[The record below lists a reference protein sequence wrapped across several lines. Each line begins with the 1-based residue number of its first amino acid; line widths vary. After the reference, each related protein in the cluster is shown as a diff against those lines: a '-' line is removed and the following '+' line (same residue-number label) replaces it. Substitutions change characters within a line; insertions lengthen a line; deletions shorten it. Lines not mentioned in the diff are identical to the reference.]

1 MAETAAHLVDHVLP
15 EVPIRQW
22 VLSLPHAIRFLIA
35 RHPDLNR
42 LVRGIFVRAVQS
54 FYQRRARDVGLP
66 GGRGGAVVCT
76 QRFDSALRLDVHF
89 HALVLDGVYTGF
101 GPNES
106 PAFHQATPLRD
117 EEVEALVQHIRALVI
132 GQLQRR
138 GFLCEDARLDP
149 EAGTDLDELGTFHA
163 AAIQGLIPFGPH
175 AGWRTRL
182 RDGATPRRA
191 STNKKLCADHE
202 GFSLHAAVRIGAAS
216 RDRLERLCRYVT
228 RPPFAQDR
236 LSVTDAGDIVYRF
249 RHPWR
254 NGKTAVVMDPM
265 TFLSRLAA
273 QVPPPRRHVLTYHGV
288 LAAAACKRE
297 LIVPG
302 YDERDAAVVRQPG
315 AKKPKSKSTA
325 ERIRP
330 ERYPWAELLRRTF
343 LVDVLACP
351 CGARRRVLSLVCD
364 PAQIH
369 RCLSHLGL
377 PTQPPTRAPPRE
389 LAQAL
394 PLG

>member
-1 MAETAAHLVDHVLP
+1 
-15 EVPIRQW
+15 
-22 VLSLPHAIRFLIA
+22 
-35 RHPDLNR
+35 
-42 LVRGIFVRAVQS
+42 
-54 FYQRRARDVGLP
+54 
-66 GGRGGAVVCT
+66 
-76 QRFDSALRLDVHF
+76 
-89 HALVLDGVYTGF
+89 
-101 GPNES
+101 
-106 PAFHQATPLRD
+106 
-117 EEVEALVQHIRALVI
+117 
-132 GQLQRR
+132 
-138 GFLCEDARLDP
+138 
-149 EAGTDLDELGTFHA
+149 
-163 AAIQGLIPFGPH
+163 
-175 AGWRTRL
+175 
-182 RDGATPRRA
+182 
-191 STNKKLCADHE
+191 
-202 GFSLHAAVRIGAAS
+202 
-216 RDRLERLCRYVT
+216 
-228 RPPFAQDR
+228 
-236 LSVTDAGDIVYRF
+236 
-249 RHPWR
+249 
-254 NGKTAVVMDPM
+254 MDPM

-302 YDERDAAVVRQPG
+302 YDERDAALVRHPG
-315 AKKPKSKSTA
+315 GKKPKSKA